1 MPISKRERRKS
12 KGGYFWNILWI
23 DLDREETRSLE
34 FDEAFALKYIGGR
47 GFGAKLVWDHLQRG
61 TINPL
66 GPENLLVISPGPLAG
81 LYLPAAGKTSFVSI
95 SPETGIYGDSS
106 MGGSF
111 GTELRQAGLDALAIS
126 GKAKTLSYIF
136 IDNGKVKIISNEKLK
151 GKGSLESEGIIK
163 EDLKDEHIKVATIGV
178 AGENQVRFACIT
190 SDWGRNAGRTGIG
203 AVMGSK
209 HLKAIAVRG
218 SKDLPVFDLPRLR
231 IASEASF
238 RDLKENKNFT
248 FWQEQGLMSVVDY
261 VNEAGVMPTFN
272 FKEGVFE
279 HTKKVNGY
287 EMLSKYK
294 IGDTA
299 CFACPMACGNV
310 CLVKEGKYRG
320 TVVEGPEYETACM
333 FGPNLGVHNFGA
345 IVKANQLCDE
355 LGLDTISAGNLIGVL
370 IEAQESGLL
379 SENDLDGLSFKW
391 GAEEAI
397 FETVQRIAH
406 RKGIGNILA
415 EGSVGVIKQWPQ
427 LRPII
432 SQVKGLEQSAYDAR
446 IAISMALGY
455 GTSDIGAHH
464 ARAWTIAKELEMGMD
479 WPLEKKADLVIYHQT
494 LRPLFDMLGVCR
506 LPWIELGFDENQYAE
521 FYSAVTGFETTLNQL
536 LQRSMELYDLTRAI
550 NMKFGISRKDDY
562 PPERV
567 FDLPMTEGPHA
578 GKILKRE
585 DYEAILD
592 IYYQKRDWTKEGR
605 VKETKIAMFNDPLV
619 SESYG

>member
-1 MPISKRERRKS
+1 MPTSKREKRKI
-12 KGGYFWNILWI
+12 KGGYFWKILWV
-23 DLDREETRSLE
+23 DLDREEIKPLE
-34 FDEAFALKYIGGR
+34 FDESFAAKYIGGR
-47 GFGAKLVWDHLQRG
+47 GFGAKLVWDNLRQKGRVD
-61 TINPL
+61 PL
-66 GPENLLVISPGPLAG
+66 GPDNLLAISPGPLAG
-81 LYLPAAGKTSFVSI
+81 LYLPASGKTSFISI

-111 GTELRQAGLDALAIS
+111 GTELRQAGIDALAIT
-126 GKAKTLSYIF
+126 GKAKTLSYLW
-136 IDNGKVKIISNEKLK
+136 IDNESARIVPNEKLK
-151 GKGSLESEGIIK
+151 GKGSLETEGLIK
-163 EDLKDEHIKVATIGV
+163 EELKDEHIKVATIGV
-178 AGENQVRFACIT
+178 AGENRVKFACVS
-190 SDWGRNAGRTGIG
+190 SDWGRNSGRTGIG

-209 HLKAIAVRG
+209 NLKAIAIRG
-218 SKDLPVFDLPRLR
+218 SFDLPVFDLARLR
-231 IASEASF
+231 KGSDASF
-238 RDLKENKNFT
+238 RSLRENKNLP
-248 FWQEQGLMSVVDY
+248 FWHEQGLMSVIDY
-261 VNEAGVMPTFN
+261 VNEAGVMPTYN
-272 FKEGVFE
+272 FKEGVFADA
-279 HTKKVNGY
+279 KKINGY

-294 IGDTA
+294 IGDTS

-333 FGPNLGVHNFGA
+333 FGSNIGVSNFAA

-355 LGLDTISAGNLIGVL
+355 LGLDTISAGNLIGVMMEA
-370 IEAQESGLL
+370 IETGLL
-379 SENDLDGLSFKW
+379 SEKDLDGLALKW
-391 GAEEAI
+391 GNEEAI
-397 FETVQRIAH
+397 IETLYRIAQ

-415 EGSVGVIKQWPQ
+415 EGSPGVIKQWPQ

-455 GTSDIGAHH
+455 ATSDIGAHH

-506 LPWIELGFDENQYAE
+506 LPWIELGFDQNNYAE
-521 FYSAVTGFETTLNQL
+521 YYSAVTGIDTTLDQL
-536 LQRSMELYDLTRAI
+536 LQRSADLYDLTRAI
-550 NMKFGISRKDDY
+550 NMRFGVSRKDDY

-585 DYEAILD
+585 DYELILD
-592 IYYQKRDWTKEGR
+592 IYYQKRGWTKDGQVPEE
-605 VKETKIAMFNDPLV
+605 KITKFNDAWV
-619 SESYG
+619 TG

>member
-1 MPISKRERRKS
+1 MRISKRERRKI

-23 DLDREETRSLE
+23 DLDREETRFLE
-34 FDEAFALKYIGGR
+34 FDEAFALNYIGGR
-47 GFGAKLVWDHLQRG
+47 GFGAKLLWDRLQKVN
-61 TINPL
+61 IDPL

-106 MGGSF
+106 MGGSL

-126 GKAKTLSYIF
+126 GKAKTLSYLF
-136 IDNGKVKIISNEKLK
+136 IDNGEVKIISNEKLK

-163 EDLKDEHIKVATIGV
+163 EDLRDEHIKVLTIGV
-178 AGENQVRFACIT
+178 AGENQVRFACVT
-190 SDWGRNAGRTGIG
+190 SDCGRNAGRTGIG
-203 AVMGSK
+203 AVLGSK

-238 RDLKENKNFT
+238 RDLRQNKNFT

-345 IVKANQLCDE
+345 ILKANQLCDE
-355 LGLDTISAGNLIGVL
+355 LGMDTISAGNLIGVL

-379 SENDLDGLSFKW
+379 SEKDLDGLNFKW
-391 GAEEAI
+391 GVEEAI
-397 FETVQRIAH
+397 LETVQRIAH

-415 EGSVGVIKQWPQ
+415 EGSRGVMKQWPH

-446 IAISMALGY
+446 VAISMALGY

-464 ARAWTIAKELEMGMD
+464 TRAWTIAKELEMGMD

-521 FYSAVTGFETTLNQL
+521 FYSAVTGFETPLNQL
-536 LQRSMELYDLTRAI
+536 LQRSMDLYDLTRAI
-550 NMKFGISRKDDY
+550 NMEFGISRKDDY

-567 FDLPMTEGPHA
+567 FDMPMTEGPHA

-605 VKETKIAMFNDPLV
+605 VKDAKIAMFNDPLV
-619 SESYG
+619 SE

>member
-1 MPISKRERRKS
+1 MPTSKKEKGKI
-12 KGGYFWNILWI
+12 KGGYFWKILWV
-23 DLDREETRSLE
+23 DLDREEATPLE
-34 FDEAFALKYIGGR
+34 FDDAFALKYIGGR
-47 GFGAKLVWDHLQRG
+47 GFGAKLLWDHLQKG
-61 TINPL
+61 AIHPL

-81 LYLPAAGKTSFVSI
+81 LYLPASGKTSFASI

-111 GTELRQAGLDALAIS
+111 GAELRQAGLDALAIT
-126 GKAKTLSYIF
+126 GKARTLSYLW
-136 IDNGKVKIISNEKLK
+136 IDHEQVKIIPNERLR
-151 GKGSLESEGIIK
+151 GKGSLETEGIVK
-163 EDLKDEHIKVATIGV
+163 EELKDEHAKVATIGV
-178 AGENQVRFACIT
+178 AGENRVRFACVN

-209 HLKAIAVRG
+209 NLKAIAVRG
-218 SKDLPVFDLPRLR
+218 SKDLPVFDLPRLQR
-231 IASEASF
+231 VSAASF
-238 RDLKENKNFT
+238 RSLRENKNFT
-248 FWQEQGLMSVVDY
+248 FWQEQGLMSVIDY

-272 FKEGVFE
+272 FREGTFE
-279 HTKKVNGY
+279 HAKKVNGY
-287 EMLSKYK
+287 EMLLKYK
-294 IGDTA
+294 IGDTS

-333 FGPNLGVHNFGA
+333 FGPNIGVQNFAA
-345 IVKANQLCDE
+345 ILKANQLCDE
-355 LGLDTISAGNLIGVL
+355 LGMDTITAGSLIGVL
-370 IEAQESGLL
+370 MEAQESGLL
-379 SENDLDGLSFKW
+379 SEKDLDGLHLKW
-391 GAEEAI
+391 GEEEVI
-397 FETVQRIAH
+397 LETVQRIAH

-415 EGSVGVIKQWPQ
+415 EGCLGVMKQWPQ

-455 GTSDIGAHH
+455 ATSDIGAHH
-464 ARAWTIAKELEMGMD
+464 TRAWTIAKELEMGMN

-506 LPWIELGFDENQYAE
+506 LPWIELGFDEHRYAE
-521 FYSAVTGFETTLNQL
+521 FYSAVTGVETTLNDL
-536 LQRSMELYDLTRAI
+536 LQRSMDLYDFTRLI

-567 FDLPMTEGPHA
+567 FTLPMTEGPHA

-585 DYEAILD
+585 DYEEILD
-592 IYYQKRDWTKEGR
+592 IYYQKRGWTRDGLVDEK
-605 VKETKIAMFNDPLV
+605 KIANFNDPFV
-619 SESYG
+619 TP

>member
-1 MPISKRERRKS
+1 MPTSKREKRKI
-12 KGGYFWNILWI
+12 KGGYFWKILWV
-23 DLDREETRSLE
+23 DLDREEIKPLE
-34 FDEAFALKYIGGR
+34 FDESFAAKYIGGR
-47 GFGAKLVWDHLQRG
+47 GFGAKLVWDNLRQKGRVD
-61 TINPL
+61 PL
-66 GPENLLVISPGPLAG
+66 GPDNLLAISPGPLAG
-81 LYLPAAGKTSFVSI
+81 LYLPASGKTSFISI

-111 GTELRQAGLDALAIS
+111 GTELRQAGIDALAIT
-126 GKAKTLSYIF
+126 GKAKTLSYLW
-136 IDNGKVKIISNEKLK
+136 IDNESARIVPNEKLK
-151 GKGSLESEGIIK
+151 GKGSLETEGLIK
-163 EDLKDEHIKVATIGV
+163 EELKDEHIKVATIGV
-178 AGENQVRFACIT
+178 AGENRVKFACVS
-190 SDWGRNAGRTGIG
+190 SDWGRNSGRTGIG

-209 HLKAIAVRG
+209 NLKAIAIRG
-218 SKDLPVFDLPRLR
+218 SFDLPVFDLPRLR
-231 IASEASF
+231 KGSDASF
-238 RDLKENKNFT
+238 RSLRENKNLP
-248 FWQEQGLMSVVDY
+248 FWHEQGLMSVIDY
-261 VNEAGVMPTFN
+261 VNEAGVMPTYN
-272 FKEGVFE
+272 FKEGVFADA
-279 HTKKVNGY
+279 KKINGY

-294 IGDTA
+294 IGDTS

-333 FGPNLGVHNFGA
+333 FGSNIGVSNFAA

-355 LGLDTISAGNLIGVL
+355 LGLDTISAGNLIGVMM
-370 IEAQESGLL
+370 EAIESGLL
-379 SENDLDGLSFKW
+379 SEKDLDGLALKW
-391 GAEEAI
+391 GNEEAI
-397 FETVQRIAH
+397 IETLHRIAQ

-415 EGSVGVIKQWPQ
+415 EGSPGVIKQWPQ

-455 GTSDIGAHH
+455 ATSDIGAHH

-506 LPWIELGFDENQYAE
+506 LPWIELGFDQNNYAE
-521 FYSAVTGFETTLNQL
+521 YYSAVTGVETTLDQL
-536 LQRSMELYDLTRAI
+536 LQRSADLYDLTRAI
-550 NMKFGISRKDDY
+550 NMRFGVSRKDDY

-585 DYEAILD
+585 DYELILD
-592 IYYQKRDWTKEGR
+592 IYYQKRGWTKDGQVPEE
-605 VKETKIAMFNDPLV
+605 KITKFNDAWV
-619 SESYG
+619 TG

>member
-1 MPISKRERRKS
+1 MPTSKREKGKI
-12 KGGYFWNILWI
+12 KGGYFWKILWV
-23 DLDREETRSLE
+23 DLDRGEAKPLE
-34 FDEAFALKYIGGR
+34 FDEAFALQYIGGR
-47 GFGAKLVWDHLQRG
+47 GFGAKLLWDHLRKG
-61 TINPL
+61 PLDSL
-66 GPENLLVISPGPLAG
+66 GPDNLLVISPGSLAG
-81 LYLPAAGKTSFVSI
+81 LYLPASGKTSFISI

-111 GTELRQAGLDALAIS
+111 GVELRQAGLDALAIT
-126 GKAKTLSYIF
+126 GKASSLSYLW
-136 IDNGKVKIISNEKLK
+136 IDNGMVKVVPNEKLK
-151 GKGSLESEGIIK
+151 GKGSLETEGMIK
-163 EDLKDEHIKVATIGV
+163 EELKDEHVKVTTIGV
-178 AGENQVRFACIT
+178 AGENRVRFACVN

-209 HLKAIAVRG
+209 NLKAIAVRG
-218 SKDLPVFDLPRLR
+218 SKDLPVYDLARLQR
-231 IASEASF
+231 VSEASF
-238 RDLKENKNFT
+238 RTLRENKNFP
-248 FWQEQGLMSVVDY
+248 FWQEQGLMSVIDY

-279 HTKKVNGY
+279 HAKKINGY

-294 IGDTA
+294 IGDTS

-333 FGPNLGVHNFGA
+333 FGSNIGVQSFAA
-345 IVKANQLCDE
+345 ILKANQLCDE
-355 LGLDTISAGNLIGVL
+355 LGIDTITAGNLIGVL
-370 IEAQESGLL
+370 MEAQETGLL
-379 SENDLDGLSFKW
+379 SEKDLDGLNLKW
-391 GAEEAI
+391 GSEEGALEI
-397 FETVQRIAH
+397 VQRIAN

-415 EGSVGVIKQWPQ
+415 EGSLGLVKQWPQ
-427 LRPII
+427 LKPII

-455 GTSDIGAHH
+455 ATSDIGAHH
-464 ARAWTIAKELEMGMD
+464 ARAWTIAKELEMGMN

-506 LPWIELGFDENQYAE
+506 LPWIELGFNENQYAE
-521 FYSAVTGFETTLNQL
+521 FYSAVTGVETTLSEL
-536 LQRSMELYDLTRAI
+536 LQRSDNLYDLTRAI
-550 NMKFGISRKDDY
+550 NMKFGVSRKDDY

-585 DYEAILD
+585 EYEAILD
-592 IYYQKRDWTKEGR
+592 IYYRKRGWTKDGLVDQKKLE
-605 VKETKIAMFNDPLV
+605 IFNDSLMTT
-619 SESYG
+619 